1 MFIAK
6 VEGSLQILLS
16 VYCNKYSAINWNT
29 IFKVIKA
36 KREVTALTSLH

>member
-16 VYCNKYSAINWNT
+16 VYCSKYTDINWNT
-29 IFKVIKA
+29 VFKVIKA
-36 KREVTALTSLH
+36 ETEVTVLTSLH